1 MILTALE
8 RAEHRIYELPVVEAF
23 IARRESGDERIDDQ
37 ETIDAVASE
46 MLEHQSSD
54 GSWGGSVVLTAE
66 ALLLLYELD
75 MPVSMRTVVERA
87 QHWLRGR
94 RNVEGAYTQG
104 CSPER
109 HELALC
115 EHFAGGFFAPA
126 SYSVDLT
133 GASLTNGLTFQT
145 DTDARLGISALALHA
160 MRRWSR
166 ASIDDS
172 LHLAALHRIVTAA
185 ARGYIPEIP
194 LHTMTLVLTA
204 LALGPRTPE
213 FISVLHGSLTKIT
226 GYQRADGSWQGAEP
240 FHVADLYL
248 YATKAG
254 YGSPVFDAAIV
265 RTAELLVHTQNPDGS
280 WGQDTTGPY
289 RLLTGWRTLRYA
301 ARLVE

>member
-8 RAEHRIYELPVVEAF
+8 RAEQRLYELPLVEAF
-23 IARRESGDERIDDQ
+23 IARRESGDERVDDQ
-37 ETIDAVASE
+37 ETINAAARE
-46 MLEHQSSD
+46 MLAHQSSD

-75 MPVSMRTVVERA
+75 MPLTMFSAVERA
-87 QHWLRGR
+87 QQWLRSR
-94 RNVEGAYTQG
+94 RNVEGTYNQG
-104 CSPER
+104 CSSER

-115 EHFAGGFFAPA
+115 EHFAGGFFSPAP
-126 SYSVDLT
+126 YSVDLT
-133 GASLTNGLTFQT
+133 GARLTNGLTFQT
-145 DTDARLGISALALHA
+145 DADARLGISSLALHA
-160 MRRWSR
+160 MRRWGR
-166 ASIDDS
+166 ASVDDS
-172 LHLAALHRIVTAA
+172 LHLEALHRIVAAA
-185 ARGYIPEIP
+185 ARGYIAEIP
-194 LHTMTLVLTA
+194 LPTMTLVLSA

-213 FISVLHGSLTKIT
+213 FISVLHGSLTKIA
-226 GYQRADGSWQGAEP
+226 GLQRADGSWQGAEP

-254 YGSPVFDAAIV
+254 YGSPVFDAALT